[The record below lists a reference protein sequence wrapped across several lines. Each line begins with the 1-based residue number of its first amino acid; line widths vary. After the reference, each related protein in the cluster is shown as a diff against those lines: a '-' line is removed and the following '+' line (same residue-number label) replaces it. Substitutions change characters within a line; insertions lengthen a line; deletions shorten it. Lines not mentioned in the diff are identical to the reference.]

1 MYFKQLLYSL
11 IAVVLVSS
19 FVLAQDAPTDDSNAE
34 KEKAQAEKE
43 KKAVALIEDISGQI
57 SLLKTPDN
65 RALVLASVADLLW
78 KRDEKRA
85 RQLFRQSADE
95 IVASNNAPPEN
106 KSSSVENMMLGFGR
120 NSSPRA
126 DILRT
131 IAARDAE
138 LALELLFVTRPANVA
153 AALASYSR
161 SQPKTAA
168 ATKNPAD
175 VMEQQQNRFLA
186 ENELRL
192 EQSFSEKAAEN
203 DPSLAA
209 KMLRESIAKN
219 GVTNS
224 IFAILQKINSKDNEL
239 AVKLL
244 SEVNQKLVG
253 ESYEGENEKSSL
265 AIQFLRQFYLDAD
278 KNAAKAK
285 EKDKDKK
292 ILKLEPAA
300 AKDLAN
306 KLTDALLKTEGTSPQ
321 SFMSYFQIRS
331 AMPVL
336 EKIIPERAALLKQ
349 KQETMKKS
357 LPEEMTRFDGVFDG
371 DNQSPEKSIDNAAKM
386 PAQMRGFMYRN
397 AINEAA
403 KSGNLDA
410 VRASLSKA
418 PEGKERDD
426 AIAYL
431 DSKNAEKKIEDGK
444 IDEARKLIDSL
455 GSTKEKVERL
465 VQMAIG
471 FQQKNTKED
480 KEFAAKLMTEA
491 RGLID
496 YSPEDEDAANDYL
509 RIVSGYAY
517 VEPATAFSMLDAFA
531 DQANELVNASATV
544 AKFDKNNPNF
554 KNGELIL
561 TRGLPRIGGKVLG
574 YGKEAK
580 LLADEDIDRLQ
591 NIAGKF
597 QRPDAQ
603 ILLKLYI
610 VQAFFTGKI
619 GLQGASGGGS
629 ENSFAFTISN

>member
-1 MYFKQLLYSL
+1 MYLKQLFYSL
-11 IAVVLVSS
+11 IIMVLVSNLI
-19 FVLAQDAPTDDSNAE
+19 FAQDSPTESQAE
-34 KEKAQAEKE
+34 KEKAQQEKE
-43 KKAVALIEDISGQI
+43 KKAVALIEDIAGQV
-57 SLLKTPDN
+57 SFLKNPDN
-65 RALVLASVADLLW
+65 RALTFASVADLLW

-95 IVASNNAPPEN
+95 IVASNNAPSDNTTQSPFAF
-106 KSSSVENMMLGFGR
+106 LLPT
-120 NSSPRA
+120 SSPRA

-138 LALELLFVTRPANVA
+138 LALELLYITRPANVA

-161 SQPKTAA
+161 NPPKSDSK
-168 ATKNPAD
+168 TKSPAD
-175 VMEQQQNRFLA
+175 SMDQSRNRVLA

-203 DPSLAA
+203 DPKLAA

-224 IFAILQKINSKDNEL
+224 VFGILQKINEKDNEL

-244 SEVNQKLVG
+244 NEINQKLI
-253 ESYEGENEKSSL
+253 GENFDSESNTSSL
-265 AIQFLRQFYLDAD
+265 AVDFLRRFYIDAD
-278 KNAAKAK
+278 KNAPKSK
-285 EKDKDKK
+285 ETKT
-292 ILKLEPAA
+292 LKLEAAA
-300 AKDLAN
+300 AKELAN
-306 KLTDALLKTEGTSPQ
+306 KLADAFLKSETSR
-321 SFMSYFQIRS
+321 SMNIYFQMRS
-331 AMPVL
+331 AMSIL
-336 EKIIPERAALLKQ
+336 EKIIPERSALLKQ
-349 KQETMKKS
+349 KQSAMKKT
-357 LPEEMTRFDGVFDG
+357 LPEEMTRFDDVFDS
-371 DNQSPEKSIDNAAKM
+371 DDKSPDKMVSNAAKM

-397 AINEAA
+397 AVNEAV
-403 KSGNLDA
+403 KDGSTDA
-410 VRASLSKA
+410 VRASLNQA
-418 PEGKERDD
+418 PAGKERDE

-431 DSKNAEKKIEDGK
+431 DSKVAESKIKDGK
-444 IDEARKLIDSL
+444 IDEARKIIDSL

-480 KEFAAKLMTEA
+480 SEIAVKLMTEA

-496 YSPEDEDAANDYL
+496 YSPEDEDAANDFL

-531 DQANELVNASATV
+531 DQVNELVNASATV

-554 KNGELIL
+554 KNGELIM
-561 TRGLPRIGGKVLG
+561 TRGLPRIGGKVLS
-574 YGKEAK
+574 YGKEAQ
-580 LLADEDIDRLQ
+580 LLANDDIDRLQ

-619 GLQGASGGGS
+619 GLQGTQGGNR
-629 ENSFAFTISN
+629 ENFTIAFESN

>member
-1 MYFKQLLYSL
+1 MYLKRLLYSL
-11 IAVVLVSS
+11 IVIVLVSNLI
-19 FVLAQDAPTDDSNAE
+19 FAQDSPTESQAE
-34 KEKAQAEKE
+34 KDKAQAGKE
-43 KKAVALIEDISGQI
+43 KKAVALIEDIAGQI
-57 SLLKTPDN
+57 SLLKNPDN
-65 RALVLASVADLLW
+65 RALTLASVADLLW

-95 IVASNNAPPEN
+95 IVAGNNAPSDNNTQLPFALDFLQN
-106 KSSSVENMMLGFGR
+106 P
-120 NSSPRA
+120 SPRA

-138 LALELLFVTRPANVA
+138 LALELLYITRPANVA

-161 SQPKTAA
+161 NPPKSDSK
-168 ATKNPAD
+168 TKSPAD
-175 VMEQQQNRFLA
+175 SMEQSRNRSLA

-192 EQSFSEKAAEN
+192 EQSFSEKAAES
-203 DPSLAA
+203 DPKLAA

-219 GVTNS
+219 GVTS
-224 IFAILQKINSKDNEL
+224 SVFGILQKINEKDNEL

-253 ESYEGENEKSSL
+253 ENYDGESNASSL
-265 AIQFLRQFYLDAD
+265 AVDFLRRFYIDAD
-278 KNAAKAK
+278 KNAPKSK
-285 EKDKDKK
+285 ETKT
-292 ILKLEPAA
+292 LKLEAAA
-300 AKDLAN
+300 AKELAN
-306 KLTDALLKTEGTSPQ
+306 KLADAFLKADS
-321 SFMSYFQIRS
+321 SRSMSVYFQMRS
-331 AMPVL
+331 AMSVI

-349 KQETMKKS
+349 KQDAMKKT
-357 LPEEMTRFDGVFDG
+357 LPEEMTRFDDVFDS
-371 DNQSPEKSIDNAAKM
+371 DDKSPDKMVSSAAKM
-386 PAQMRGFMYRN
+386 PVQMRGFMYRN
-397 AINEAA
+397 AVNEAV
-403 KSGNLDA
+403 KDGSTDA
-410 VRASLSKA
+410 VRASLNQA
-418 PEGKERDD
+418 PAGKERDD

-431 DSKNAEKKIEDGK
+431 DSKVAESKIKDGK
-444 IDEARKLIDSL
+444 IDEARKIIDTL

-465 VQMAIG
+465 VQMAIS

-480 KEFAAKLMTEA
+480 SETAAKLMTEA

-496 YSPEDEDAANDYL
+496 YSPEDEDAANDFL

-531 DQANELVNASATV
+531 DQVNELVNASATV

-561 TRGLPRIGGKVLG
+561 TRGLPRIGGKVLS
-574 YGKEAK
+574 YGKEAQ
-580 LLADEDIDRLQ
+580 LLANDDIDRLQ

-619 GLQGASGGGS
+619 GLQGAQGGNR
-629 ENSFAFTISN
+629 ENFFAVTFNN

>member
-1 MYFKQLLYSL
+1 MYFKQLFYSL
-11 IAVVLVSS
+11 VMVVLVSG
-19 FVLAQDAPTDDSNAE
+19 FIFAQDAPTDSQSE
-34 KEKAQAEKE
+34 KEKAKAEKE
-43 KKAVALIEDISGQI
+43 KKAVAMIEEISGQV
-57 SLLKTPDN
+57 SLLKNTDN

-78 KRDEKRA
+78 TRDEKRA

-95 IVASNNAPPEN
+95 ITAGNNAPADN
-106 KSSSVENMMLGFGR
+106 KSSSENMFIGFGR
-120 NSSPRA
+120 ETSPRA

-138 LALELLFVTRPANVA
+138 LALELLFTTRPANVA

-161 SQPKTAA
+161 SQPKTAGG
-168 ATKNPAD
+168 TKNPAD
-175 VMEQQQNRFLA
+175 MIAQQQNRMLA

-192 EQSFSEKAAEN
+192 EQGFSEKVAEN

-219 GVTNS
+219 GVTTSAFS
-224 IFAILQKINSKDNEL
+224 ILEKINSKDPEL
-239 AVKLL
+239 AAKLL
-244 SEVNQKLVG
+244 NEVNQKLAG
-253 ESYEGENEKSSL
+253 ESYDGETEKISL
-265 AIQFLRQFYLDAD
+265 VMVFLRRFYLDVD
-278 KNAAKAK
+278 KDSAKP
-285 EKDKDKK
+285 KDKGKDNKP
-292 ILKLEPAA
+292 LKLETGA
-300 AKDLAN
+300 AKELAN
-306 KLTDALLKTEGTSPQ
+306 KVADGLLKIDSSSRAVTA
-321 SFMSYFQIRS
+321 YFQFRGIV
-331 AMPVL
+331 PIL

-349 KQETMKKS
+349 KQEAMKKS
-357 LPEEMTRFDGVFDG
+357 LPEEMTAFDDIWGDDG
-371 DNQSPEKSIDNAAKM
+371 NRSPEKSIEAAAKA
-386 PAQMRGFMYRN
+386 PAQVRGFMYRN

-403 KSGNLDA
+403 QSGNLES
-410 VRASLSKA
+410 VRASLGKA

-431 DSKNAEKKIEDGK
+431 DSKAAEKKIEDGK
-444 IDEARKLIDSL
+444 FDEARRIIDSL

-465 VQMAIG
+465 VQMAKS

-480 KEFAAKLMTEA
+480 REIAAKLMTDA

-496 YSPEDEDAANDYL
+496 YSPEDEDAANDFL

-517 VEPATAFSMLDAFA
+517 VEPATAFSMLDTFA

-574 YGKEAK
+574 YGKEAQ
-580 LLADEDIDRLQ
+580 LLANEDIDRLQ

-619 GLQGASGGGS
+619 GLQGAPGGDRENFFSFSMSG
-629 ENSFAFTISN
+629 E

>member
-1 MYFKQLLYSL
+1 MYFKRLFYSL

-19 FVLAQDAPTDDSNAE
+19 FILAQESPTASNAE

-43 KKAVALIEDISGQI
+43 KKAVAIIEDISGQI

-65 RALVLASVADLLW
+65 RALVLASIADLLW

-95 IVASNNAPPEN
+95 IAASNNAPAEN
-106 KSSSVENMMLGFGR
+106 KSSAENMMFAFGR
-120 NSSPRA
+120 NASPRP

-138 LALELLFVTRPANVA
+138 LALELLFVTRSANVA
-153 AALASYSR
+153 AALASYNR
-161 SQPKTAA
+161 SQPKPTA
-168 ATKNPAD
+168 ATKDPAD
-175 VMEQQQNRFLA
+175 MMERQQNRFVA

-203 DPSLAA
+203 DPQLAA
-209 KMLRESIAKN
+209 KMMRESIAKN
-219 GVTNS
+219 GVTS
-224 IFAILQKINSKDNEL
+224 SVFGILQKINSKDNEL

-253 ESYEGENEKSSL
+253 ESYDGENEKIPL
-265 AIQFLRQFYLDAD
+265 AIDFLRKFYIDAD
-278 KNAAKAK
+278 KDAAKSKDK
-285 EKDKDKK
+285 EKDKKT
-292 ILKLEPAA
+292 LKLEPAA
-300 AKDLAN
+300 AKELAN
-306 KLTDALLKTEGTSPQ
+306 KLADAFLKTDSGRA
-321 SFMSYFQIRS
+321 MSVYFQLRM
-331 AMPVL
+331 AMFII
-336 EKIIPERAALLKQ
+336 EKIVPERVAPLKQ
-349 KQETMKKS
+349 KQDAMKKS
-357 LPEEMTRFDGVFDG
+357 LPEEMTAFDGIFGDG
-371 DNQSPEKSIDNAAKM
+371 EQSPEKSVDNAAKM
-386 PAQMRGFMYRN
+386 PVQMRGFMYRN
-397 AINEAA
+397 AVEEAA
-403 KSGNLDA
+403 KSGNLEA

-418 PEGKERDD
+418 PEGKERDE

-431 DSKNAEKKIEDGK
+431 DSKAAEKKIEDGK
-444 IDEARKLIDSL
+444 IDEARKIIDAL
-455 GSTKEKVERL
+455 GSKKEKVERL
-465 VQMAIG
+465 VQMAII

-580 LLADEDIDRLQ
+580 LLADEDLDRLQ

-619 GLQGASGGGS
+619 GLQGAPGGGR
-629 ENSFAFTISN
+629 ENFFSFSIDE